1 MPERSAL
8 GEFEMLTLAA
18 VLRLGDGAYGAAV
31 FGELQRSGRSAAMG
45 AVYTT
50 LTRLE
55 ARGLLESKTGQP
67 TPVRG
72 GRRTKVYHLTE
83 AGRRQLS
90 VAVGRLGALLA
101 GTSLDPGWVAP

>member
-1 MPERSAL
+1 MPERSGL

-31 FGELQRSGRSAAMG
+31 FGELESSGRRASMG

-50 LTRLE
+50 LSRLE
-55 ARGLLESKTGQP
+55 ARGLLTSATGRP

-72 GRRTKVYHLTE
+72 GRRTKVYRLTE
-83 AGRRQLS
+83 TGRDQLS
-90 VAVGRLGALLA
+90 VAIGRLSALLA
-101 GTSLDPGWVAP
+101 GTALDPGWAST